1 MTVDEQKKKTSG
13 EDEPRRTMNGKTE
26 VEDDGE
32 QCTALKIINVS
43 RSLTDN

>member
-1 MTVDEQKKKTSG
+1 MTVDEQMTVDDQKKKKTSG

-32 QCTALKIINVS
+32 QCTALN
-43 RSLTDN
+43 